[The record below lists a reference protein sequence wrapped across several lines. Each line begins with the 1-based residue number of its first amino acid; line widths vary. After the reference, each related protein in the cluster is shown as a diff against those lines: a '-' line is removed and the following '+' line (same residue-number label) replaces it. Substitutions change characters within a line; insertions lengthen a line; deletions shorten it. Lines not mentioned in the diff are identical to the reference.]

1 MSPNG
6 RFGGELEA
14 LASSTSKNVTI
25 KFAYRGALGKRFI
38 LKECVHRMF
47 SPFCVTVDPCLL
59 MPSMHLADFTGL
71 LMPFTT
77 EETSANLKFIREV
90 HLLVTL
96 QRQSIV

>member
-1 MSPNG
+1 
-6 RFGGELEA
+6 
-14 LASSTSKNVTI
+14 
-25 KFAYRGALGKRFI
+25 
-38 LKECVHRMF
+38 
-47 SPFCVTVDPCLL
+47 